1 MKKIF
6 TLLAVCCFAVA
17 AQAQIHIRVQ
27 CDTAP
32 FIWSWGAADGQD
44 YNVGSWPGTNQFTEK
59 WTDEETGDEFWEWT
73 FPEGVYPISFLFN
86 NGGVDGDGN
95 PIAVKQTGD
104 INSVKT
110 DRYFILSW
118 DDGDG
123 NVSLVDISEEYIE
136 VPDAEVNSVVLVGNH
151 NNWGNEGGVPNDF
164 AVVEAGKTFQLTV
177 NTEDYSIPEN
187 LWEFKF
193 RPNAQEWCGYWD
205 VTNQEDLPTWLGD
218 NGGNFLID
226 LEEGTTEKVFTF
238 TATWGGG
245 KEAGKNWTF
254 VAKAGTTGISTL
266 KDVQKDSN
274 APMYNLAGQRVN
286 NSYRGIVIQNG
297 KKFVK

>member
-32 FIWSWGAADGQD
+32 YIWWWGLPKGENAEDLD
-44 YNVGSWPGTNQFTEK
+44 SWPGSFKLTEK
-59 WTDEETGDEFWEWT
+59 WVDTETGDEFWEWT
-73 FPEGVYPISFLFN
+73 FQEGSIPTGILFN
-86 NGGVDGDGN
+86 NGGVDAEGQ
-95 PIAVKQTGD
+95 PVAVKQTSDIGD
-104 INSVKT
+104 LNS
-110 DRYFILSW
+110 DRYFILAW

-123 NVSLVDISEEYIE
+123 NVDLTDVTSEYIE
-136 VPDAEVNSVVLVGNH
+136 IPDANVTKVSLAGNH
-151 NNWGNEGGVPNDF
+151 NGWSGDAQWF
-164 AVVEAGKTFQLTV
+164 DVVEAGKTFQLTV

-193 RPNAQEWCGYWD
+193 RPNGQAWCGYWD
-205 VTNQEDLPTWLGD
+205 ALNQDDYPTWLGD

-266 KDVQKDSN
+266 KDVQKDNN